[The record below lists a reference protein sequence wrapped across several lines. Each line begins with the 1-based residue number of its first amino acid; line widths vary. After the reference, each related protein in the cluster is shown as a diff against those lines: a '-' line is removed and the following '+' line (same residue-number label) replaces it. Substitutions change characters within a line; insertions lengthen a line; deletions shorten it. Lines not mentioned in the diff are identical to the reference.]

1 MSVILKSYTEI
12 NSIYN
17 ALSGDDEFVDFIQK
31 TPIGKPGQG
40 AYPPGLDSFG
50 RLMWYLYVANG
61 TAYSLQYQEEVQIFS
76 KEVAADKYKPM
87 AFDDAAAGYASLIY
101 NIFTNDGNYFLGE
114 PWYSYAE
121 KINEFLKPAQD
132 RYFNRNDRY

>member
-1 MSVILKSYTEI
+1 MSVNLKSYTEI

-31 TPIGKPGQG
+31 TPISKVPG
-40 AYPPGLDSFG
+40 AYPPGLESFG
-50 RLMWYLYVANG
+50 RLMWYLHVANG
-61 TAYSLQYQEEVQIFS
+61 TAYSLQYQEEIQIFS

-87 AFDDAAAGYASLIY
+87 AFDDAAAGYANLIY

-121 KINEFLKPAQD
+121 KINEFLEPAAKRYYNRDD
-132 RYFNRNDRY
+132 RY

>member
-1 MSVILKSYTEI
+1 MSVILISYTEI

-76 KEVAADKYKPM
+76 KEVAADKYEPM
-87 AFDDAAAGYASLIY
+87 AFDEAAAGYGGLMY

-121 KINEFLKPAQD
+121 AIDKFLEQARKRWYNRD
-132 RYFNRNDRY
+132 IRY

>member
-1 MSVILKSYTEI
+1 MSVNLKSYTEI

-31 TPIGKPGQG
+31 TPIGKPGD
-40 AYPPGLDSFG
+40 AYPPSLEGFG

-61 TAYSLQYQEEVQIFS
+61 TAYSLQYQEDVQIFS

-121 KINEFLKPAQD
+121 KINKFLEPAQD
-132 RYFNRNDRY
+132 RYYNRDDRY

>member
-1 MSVILKSYTEI
+1 MSVNLYNYTFI
-12 NSIYN
+12 NSVYHG
-17 ALSGDDEFVDFIQK
+17 LSGDDDFMEFIQN

-40 AYPPGLDSFG
+40 AYAPGLDSFG
-50 RLMWYLYVANG
+50 RVLWYLYVANV
-61 TAYSLQYQEEVQIFS
+61 TAYSLQYQEQTPIFT

-87 AFDDAAAGYASLIY
+87 AFDEAAAGYGSLMY

-121 KINEFLKPAQD
+121 AIDKFLEPARKRWYNRD
-132 RYFNRNDRY
+132 MRY

>member
-12 NSIYN
+12 NSLYN

-31 TPIGKPGQG
+31 TPIGKPGQSS
-40 AYPPGLDSFG
+40 YPPGLDSFG

-61 TAYSLQYQEEVQIFS
+61 TAYSLQYQEEIQIFS

-87 AFDDAAAGYASLIY
+87 AFDDAAAGYGSLIY

-121 KINEFLKPAQD
+121 KINEFLQPAQD

>member
-31 TPIGKPGQG
+31 TPIGKPGQSS
-40 AYPPGLDSFG
+40 YPPGLDSFG

-61 TAYSLQYQEEVQIFS
+61 TAYSLQYQEEIQIFS

-121 KINEFLKPAQD
+121 KINEFLQPAQD